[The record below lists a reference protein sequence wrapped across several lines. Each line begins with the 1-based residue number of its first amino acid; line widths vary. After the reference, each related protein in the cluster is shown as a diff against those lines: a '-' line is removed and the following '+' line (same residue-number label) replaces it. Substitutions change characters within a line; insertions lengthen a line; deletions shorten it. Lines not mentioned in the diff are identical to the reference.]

1 MHSFLQLFLTRLRE
15 FYREPEVIFWVY
27 GFPLLLA
34 VGLGIAFYNRKPEP
48 AQVDIQGSA
57 SDPQIVELADKL
69 RKAGLTVE
77 IHDADECERRRV
89 TGRTGLYIVPTE
101 KGYDYHYDE
110 TQPESRTAYFQVDNL
125 ITHWKA
131 ASAVNWQTEEIK
143 EDKPGNR
150 YIDFVLPGLI
160 GMNLMGGGLWGVGFV
175 IVDMRVRKLLKRL
188 LATPMKRSYFLLA
201 ILTARMV
208 LMMPEMVML
217 VVVGRLV
224 FDVPVR
230 GSYVTLGL
238 IIIVGA
244 SAFSGIGLLL
254 ACRADKTET
263 ISGLMNLVML
273 PMWLLSGVFFSSKRF
288 PEAVQPFIQALPLT
302 QLNNALREVMLD
314 GASLMDVVWRLGILV
329 GFAVV
334 GFVLGLRWFKWQ

>member
-1 MHSFLQLFLTRLRE
+1 MNSFWQLFLTRLRE

-34 VGLGIAFYNRKPEP
+34 VGLGIAFSNRQPEP
-48 AQVDIQGSA
+48 AIVDIQQTDDEA
-57 SDPQIVELADKL
+57 RDKELAKHL
-69 RKAGLTVE
+69 ETAGLVVE
-77 IHDADECERRRV
+77 IHNSEDCERRRL
-89 TGRTGLYIVPTE
+89 TGRTMLYIVPTTE
-101 KGYDYHYDE
+101 GYKYRYDE
-110 TQPESRTAYFQVDNL
+110 TQPESRTAYFQVSDAINR
-125 ITHWKA
+125 WRA
-131 ASAVNWQTEEIK
+131 GSAINWVTEKDSEA
-143 EDKPGNR
+143 KPGNR

-188 LATPMKRSYFLLA
+188 LATPMRRSSFLLA
-201 ILTARMV
+201 ILSARMT
-208 LMMPEMVML
+208 LMLPEMALL
-217 VVVGRLV
+217 VLAGRLI
-224 FDVPVR
+224 FDVPIR
-230 GSYVTLGL
+230 GSFLTLGL
-238 IIIVGA
+238 VILVGA

-254 ACRADKTET
+254 ACRSDKTET

-314 GASLMDVVWRLGILV
+314 GASLWEVGWRLLILA

-334 GFVLGLRWFKWQ
+334 CFTLALRWFKWQ

>member
-1 MHSFLQLFLTRLRE
+1 MNSFLQIFLTRLRE

-34 VGLGIAFYNRKPEP
+34 VGLGIAFSNRQPEP
-48 AQVDIQGSA
+48 AIIDIQRTDDVA
-57 SDPQIVELADKL
+57 RDEELAKELKD
-69 RKAGLTVE
+69 AGLVIE
-77 IHDADECERRRV
+77 IHDKDECERRRM
-89 TGRTGLYIVPTE
+89 TGRTSLFIVPTE
-101 KGYDYHYDE
+101 KGYDYVYDE
-110 TQPESRTAYFQVDNL
+110 TQPESRTAYFQVDDA
-125 ITHWKA
+125 IVRWRA
-131 ASAVNWQTEEIK
+131 RSAVNWDIEKKSKAE
-143 EDKPGNR
+143 PGNR

-188 LATPMKRSYFLLA
+188 LATPMKRSSFLLA
-201 ILTARMV
+201 ILSARMT
-208 LMMPEMVML
+208 LMLPEMVLL
-217 VVVGRLV
+217 VLAGRLI
-224 FDVPVR
+224 FGVPMR
-230 GSYVTLGL
+230 GSFITLGL
-238 IIIVGA
+238 VILVGA

-254 ACRADKTET
+254 ACRSDKTET

-288 PEAVQPFIQALPLT
+288 PDAVQPIIQALPLT

-314 GASLMDVVWRLGILV
+314 GASVWEVGWRLLILA

-334 GFVLGLRWFKWQ
+334 CFTLALRWFKWQ

>member
-1 MHSFLQLFLTRLRE
+1 MNSFCQLFLTRLRE

-34 VGLGIAFYNRKPEP
+34 IGLGIAFSNREPEP
-48 AQVDIQGSA
+48 ASVDIQQTGAA
-57 SDPQIVELADKL
+57 SQTEKLAKEL
-69 RKAGLTVE
+69 REAGLVVE
-77 IHDADECERRRV
+77 IHDAAECERRRL
-89 TGRTGLYIVPTE
+89 TGKIMLYVVPTDD
-101 KGYDYHYDE
+101 GYRYVYDK
-110 TQPESRTAYFQVDNL
+110 TQPDSRTVFFQVKNAIARWRAQAA
-125 ITHWKA
+125 IT
-131 ASAVNWQTEEIK
+131 WQEE
-143 EDKPGNR
+143 EESDPEPGNR
-150 YIDFVLPGLI
+150 YIDFVLPGLV

-201 ILTARMV
+201 ILSARMA
-208 LMMPEMVML
+208 LMLPEMALL
-217 VVVGRLV
+217 VLAGRLI
-224 FDVPVR
+224 FDVPIR
-230 GSYVTLGL
+230 GSYLTLGL
-238 IIIVGA
+238 VILVGA

-254 ACRADKTET
+254 ACRSDKTET

-314 GASLMDVVWRLGILV
+314 GASLMEIGWRLLILAA
-329 GFAVV
+329 FAVV
-334 GFVLGLRWFKWQ
+334 CFALALRWFKWQ